1 MSLVPGER
9 VDLEMNAAY
18 KRYNGVLQ
26 VTNARL
32 IWTASHDRTISVSW
46 ALLAIARLRG
56 SSDESARVT
65 LQVVLTSQE
74 AHVLVILGGD
84 AARERDRL
92 INRVAFLQ
100 KQVKEAGVRL
110 PSKREPGMV
119 AADLPATSPP
129 RPLSESIREKV
140 ERVRA
145 PTRGASGSVSAAANE
160 DFVVSS
166 LPTTSTGIP
175 LGARFVLSMMSGIQ

>member
-9 VDLEMNAAY
+9 VDLELSAAY
-18 KRYNGVLQ
+18 KRYNGTLQ
-26 VTNARL
+26 LTNVRL
-32 IWTASHDRTISVSW
+32 IWSASHDRTISVSW

-56 SSDESARVT
+56 SSDDSARVT

-74 AHVLVILGGD
+74 AHALVVLGGD
-84 AARERDRL
+84 AARDRL

-110 PSKREPGMV
+110 PASKREPGMV
-119 AADLPATSPP
+119 AAELPALSPP

-145 PTRGASGSVSAAANE
+145 PTRVASSGSISSAPNE
-160 DFVVSS
+160 EFVVSS
-166 LPTTSTGIP
+166 HSTTSTGIP
-175 LGARFVLSMMSGIQ
+175 LGARFVLLNYD